1 MMTLPATATSIN
13 AVYKTYYTLDDFM
26 NIKMNGFEYKLPD
39 DTLSIINDIAKE
51 VGSPFYIKTPV
62 FKKNENYVNKP
73 TQFNMSKNRERA
85 ERGGQGHHS
94 NTGSSLGGKGQQQQQ
109 QPGSWGAFRSTFQA
123 TKLEQKT
130 GIDADIDQIRSIL
143 NKITDKNYI
152 DMRNKITTFID
163 KIVEEGATQEDMKKI
178 GTTIFDIAS
187 TNIFY
192 SKMYADLYSDLIDKY
207 GDLMNDVFQSSFNSF
222 LEMFE
227 KIEYVESSV
236 DYDKFCKINKENQ
249 KKRSLCSFFVNLM
262 KNGMIGRERV
272 VDLLK
277 KLVGMVGAYI
287 LEENRK
293 NEVDELTENIA
304 LLCFDG
310 WKTETYVLDKVTEF
324 SKCTAKTHKS
334 LSSKSIFK
342 YMDILEK

>member
-1 MMTLPATATSIN
+1 
-13 AVYKTYYTLDDFM
+13 
-26 NIKMNGFEYKLPD
+26 MNGFDCKLPD
-39 DTLSIINDIAKE
+39 DTLAIINEIAKE

-62 FKKNENYVNKP
+62 FKKNENYVNKQTP
-73 TQFNMSKNRERA
+73 FTMSKNKEKA
-85 ERGGQGHHS
+85 ERGHGGHGHGRHQGQGQS
-94 NTGSSLGGKGQQQQQ
+94 
-109 QPGSWGAFRSTFQA
+109 SWGVFRSEFQA
-123 TKLEQKT
+123 TVLEKKT
-130 GIDADIDQIRSIL
+130 GIDADIDQIRSVL

-152 DMRNKITTFID
+152 DMRNKITAFID

-277 KLVGMVGAYI
+277 KLVGMVGVYV

-304 LLCFDG
+304 VLCFDG
-310 WKTETYVLDKVTEF
+310 WKTETDVLDKITEF